1 MTAIITDKFKIDLF
15 DKIIRDIRQSDVPY
29 YIGVARSE
37 YWNGADSA
45 PDPRNTIKEENEV
58 RRSLQAV
65 ARINATSFVVPR
77 YTWSSGTTY
86 EQYDDTKTFNDYN
99 QNPFYTI
106 NANYNV
112 YLCLRTGR
120 DATGATVPSTVQPVF
135 ANNDPF
141 ELSDGYVWKFLYTV
155 SNLEATYYMS
165 SNYMPVKIQES
176 VDSNST
182 GIELKQW
189 EVQQTAKPNMITA
202 FSVDSGG
209 TGYTSPSLSINSV
222 VADPQ
227 FVDFTID
234 SSTGTITKVEYSDDS
249 TTLAYQSGFLGAVA
263 SVSDSNGID
272 AIVRPILSGNR
283 GIGADAREDLKS
295 RSVMVNVKLASE
307 LEDFATQQDFRQIVI
322 MRGLKDSAQGSTFL
336 LGTGNA
342 LYSMLFTT
350 NPIAFTKD
358 NTIVGASS
366 GARALVDNTSEDGL
380 TLYYHQNDSTGYV
393 PFSVGETVNELGGS
407 GIGVIS
413 DPRVKPEV
421 DPFSGDIL
429 YIDNRA
435 SIERVE
441 NQTED
446 IKIILELENFITT
459 SA

>member
-15 DKIIRDIRQSDVPY
+15 DKIIRDIRQSSVPY
-29 YIGVARSE
+29 YIGVGRSE
-37 YWNGADSA
+37 YWNPADSA
-45 PDPRNTIKEENEV
+45 PDPRNTISDENDV
-58 RRSLQAV
+58 RRSLQSV
-65 ARINATSFVVPR
+65 ARVNATSFVVPR
-77 YTWSSGTTY
+77 YTWTTGTTY
-86 EQYDDTKTFNDYN
+86 EQYDDTKTFNDYSGSA
-99 QNPFYTI
+99 FYVI
-106 NANYNV
+106 NDNYNV
-112 YLCLRTGR
+112 YICLRTGR
-120 DATGATVPSTVQPVF
+120 DSSGAKVPSTVQPTF

-141 ELSDGYVWKFLYTV
+141 ELSDGYVWKFLYTI

-165 SNYMPVKIQES
+165 QNYMPVKIQES

-189 EVQQTAKPNMITA
+189 EIQQTAKPNMITA

-209 TGYTSPSLSINSV
+209 LNYTAPSLSINSI

-227 FVDFTID
+227 FVEFTVDSSNGAIVKVEYATD
-234 SSTGTITKVEYSDDS
+234 SSTLEYRH
-249 TTLAYQSGFLGAVA
+249 GFLGVVA
-263 SVSDSNGID
+263 EVSDSNGSD
-272 AIVRPILSGNR
+272 AVIRPILSGNR
-283 GIGADAREDLKS
+283 GIGADARDDLKT
-295 RSVMVNVKLASE
+295 RAVMLNVKLASGV
-307 LEDFATQQDFRQIVI
+307 EDFVTGQDYRQIVI
-322 MRGLKDSAQGSTFL
+322 MRGIKDSAEGSDFL

-342 LYSMLFTT
+342 LYSMTFSS

-358 NTIVGASS
+358 NTIVGTSS

-407 GIGVIS
+407 GTGVIV

-435 SIERVE
+435 SIERVD

-446 IKIILELENFITT
+446 LKIILELENFITT